1 MEIVEIQKTEITPIN
16 NVSSGFSF
24 NGGNPTIVL
33 NLSKTNGLLDLT
45 SLRLNATLEIR
56 GTSANTTVPPNN
68 NGIKG
73 GSTINI
79 EVDQYTGLGA
89 LIKQITLSKSDGQEI
104 ETIRNYNQ
112 MLKVL
117 SVAHSEGDYNT
128 FLQQKYNVSPYNK
141 VMATSLNQDQDIS
154 LELLTGLLSM
164 TRAYPLNAMDLQLT
178 IELANDTNVFFGTN
192 AVSDSSKYT
201 LKDVSLSYNVMM
213 PNAEGMLMLQKDV
226 SGDFSYNSLSS
237 IYSIINSSDSTN
249 DFQLSAS
256 RVRSVFSFLLPTSR
270 INNYGN
276 NSLGMTMPKNTGNVD
291 ATVEAISFKKNG
303 VNYPYDEELNVES
316 ESLNTRPQ
324 TSLLKEFINS
334 VVLYENLEHSLIRTS
349 NAANEPLLNELLD
362 INGLTPATLKHN
374 VSNDTIYGLGVN
386 MDDVTSVGVDFKQSI
401 YSQRLQS
408 TLDGQIPM
416 SVYTNVV
423 NRNVITY
430 DMNSVV
436 VTN

>member
-1 MEIVEIQKTEITPIN
+1 
-16 NVSSGFSF
+16 
-24 NGGNPTIVL
+24 
-33 NLSKTNGLLDLT
+33 
-45 SLRLNATLEIR
+45 
-56 GTSANTTVPPNN
+56 
-68 NGIKG
+68 
-73 GSTINI
+73 
-79 EVDQYTGLGA
+79 
-89 LIKQITLSKSDGQEI
+89 
-104 ETIRNYNQ
+104 

-117 SVAHSEGDYNT
+117 AVAHSEGDYNT

-164 TRAYPLNAMDLQLT
+164 TKSYPLNAMDLQLT

-303 VNYPYDEELNVES
+303 VNYPYDEELNVET
-316 ESLNTRPQ
+316 ESLNGRPQ
-324 TSLLKEFINS
+324 TALLKEFINS

-386 MDDVTSVGVDFKQSI
+386 MDDVTSVGVDFKQSM

-436 VTN
+436 VNN